1 MSLQARTLLRV
12 GKNALARLGAQA
24 WAKLLSL
31 VLVAMVARYEP
42 AEGLG
47 RYVLVLTLVGFAGA
61 ASDLGLNI
69 YLTRETARAADVAQQ
84 RRLLGTVLPL
94 KLGLSVV
101 GLLALLAVSQ
111 IAAFPGATLS
121 LVPLGGL
128 LLLPE
133 AANGALRAWVNGR
146 QRMEIS
152 GAVDMVVRLLAVG
165 ASFVTLMAGH
175 GVAGVL
181 VSTLAATVA
190 GVVLYA
196 AILRRWQS
204 SPQWRWAPAAWREC
218 LTESYP
224 FALTSIAAMAYSR
237 VDLLLIGLWQDEL
250 AAGWYGAAYKLWETV
265 GLLPASLLEALFPE
279 MSRLASK
286 PDGRERLGALFSRA
300 RWALLGG
307 GLLLAAAGIVAAG
320 ALIPLVYGGG
330 GAYAPAAPPFRLL
343 ACAIPAM
350 FLYLLSGHVL
360 YALGQQRRVT
370 VAMLI
375 VGLVNVALN
384 LVAIPTW
391 GIMGAAAVALF
402 SEWLLVAMLL
412 PQAHRA
418 LRTRRST
425 ASATTS
431 G

>member
-1 MSLQARTLLRV
+1 VSLQTRPLLRV
-12 GKNALARLGAQA
+12 SKNALARLGAQA

-31 VLVAMVARYEP
+31 VLVAMVTRYEP

-47 RYVLVLTLVGFAGA
+47 RYVLVLTLVGFASA

-69 YLTRETARAADVAQQ
+69 YLTRETARELDPAQQ
-84 RRLLGTVLPL
+84 RRLLGKVLPL
-94 KLGLSVV
+94 KIGLSGV
-101 GLLALLAVSQ
+101 GLLGLLAVARL
-111 IAAFPGATLS
+111 AAFPQATLR
-121 LVPLGGL
+121 LVPLGAL

-152 GAVDMVVRLLAVG
+152 GAVDMIVRLLAVA
-165 ASFVTLMAGH
+165 ASFLALVAGY

-181 VSTLAATVA
+181 VSTLVATVT
-190 GVVLYA
+190 GVFLYA
-196 AILRRWQS
+196 VILHRWQS
-204 SPQWRWAPAAWREC
+204 SPQWRWDPAAWRAC
-218 LTESYP
+218 LIESYP

-250 AAGWYGAAYKLWETV
+250 AAGWYGAAYKIWETV

-286 PDGRERLGALFSRA
+286 PDGRQRLGDLFSRA

-330 GAYAPAAPPFRLL
+330 GEYAPAVSPFRLL
-343 ACAIPAM
+343 AGAIPAM

-370 VAMLI
+370 VAML
-375 VGLVNVALN
+375 VVSLVNITLN
-384 LVAIPTW
+384 LVAIPRW
-391 GIMGAAAVALF
+391 SFMGAAAVALF
-402 SEWLLVAMLL
+402 SEWLLLAVLYS
-412 PQAHRA
+412 QARRA
-418 LRTRRST
+418 LSI
-425 ASATTS
+425 
-431 G
+431 